1 MFLIV
6 DDSSIDRMIAKKSL
20 EVHFKN
26 QKVIEVESGKDAL
39 EWLQDNAIHHQE
51 NIGVLLDIRMPEM
64 NGFDFLDIFT
74 TLSQELKNKVEI
86 IMLSSTLDSK
96 DLERAANHTYVKKLL
111 EKPLD
116 VQLLKKLITF

>member
-6 DDSSIDRMIAKKSL
+6 DDSSIDRMIAKKCL

-26 QKVIEVESGKDAL
+26 QKVIEVESGKEAL
-39 EWLQDNAIHHQE
+39 EWLQDNATRQQE
-51 NIGVLLDIRMPEM
+51 IIGILLDIRMPEM
-64 NGFDFLDIFT
+64 NGFDFLDAFAT
-74 TLSQELKNKVEI
+74 FSQELKNKVEI

-96 DLERAANHTYVKKLL
+96 DLERAEHHLYVKKLL